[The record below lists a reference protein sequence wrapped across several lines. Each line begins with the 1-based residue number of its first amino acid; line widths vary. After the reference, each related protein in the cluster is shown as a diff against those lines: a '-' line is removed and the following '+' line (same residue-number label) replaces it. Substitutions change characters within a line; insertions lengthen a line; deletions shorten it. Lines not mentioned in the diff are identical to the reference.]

1 MKDIFIWRE
10 SKIDCLQ
17 LGNYCTLWKC
27 DDGNVNDGRSFYA
40 WGLISFMWRT
50 EEFFLFINVDLWGA
64 RRRFDSDFTQK
75 SLSIFIEVQQDFIVV
90 KMDVQNPIIS

>member
-1 MKDIFIWRE
+1 MGVDFFYE
-10 SKIDCLQ
+10 E
-17 LGNYCTLWKC
+17 N
-27 DDGNVNDGRSFYA
+27 GR
-40 WGLISFMWRT
+40 I
-50 EEFFLFINVDLWGA
+50 FLFINVDLWGA